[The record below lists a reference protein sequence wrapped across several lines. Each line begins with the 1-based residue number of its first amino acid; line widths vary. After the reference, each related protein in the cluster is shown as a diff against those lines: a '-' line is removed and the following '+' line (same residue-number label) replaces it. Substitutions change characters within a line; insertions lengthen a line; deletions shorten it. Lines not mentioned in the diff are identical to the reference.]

1 VIELEKP
8 QRIDKS
14 FAITSVVEHKAL
26 TQNDM
31 INNDEQWIEVS
42 GYASKMVYS
51 DGQELVIDADQEN
64 VNTWGMDLRRLKNGI
79 LPILFNHKQDS
90 PVGSV
95 LEATYD
101 AYGLL
106 IKAKI
111 FKYKDDALTNF
122 VYNSVKSGVIKAFS
136 VGMLVKGFDL
146 VEQDDEEY
154 LQIARSEVIEISL
167 VAVPSN
173 HEALFRMTNLK
184 SVDETNKNML
194 LLAKSDLKLENEEA
208 CNGFSCALKKYKL
221 EMEQKDV
228 TMDIEVK
235 EVEQEES
242 KEAVLGVTPE
252 AYAEL
257 DEIQNPPTEEP
268 VPPVEDSIA
277 TEGTTVTSGEADMVI
292 DTNDKPSDAPQE
304 DLEVT
309 PEPVDNIK
317 VGIDA
322 LGTIDVAQ
330 LSDEQL
336 ESLYEV
342 LSNIVDKI
350 ESRVVDAIVQEMTT
364 VVAPAA

>member
-1 VIELEKP
+1 MIELDKP

-31 INNDEQWIEVS
+31 VNNDEQWIEVS
-42 GYASKMVYS
+42 GYASKMVYADS
-51 DGQELVIDADQEN
+51 QELVIDADQEN

-79 LPILFNHKQDS
+79 LPILFNHQQDK

-101 AYGLL
+101 KDGLL

-184 SVDETNKNML
+184 SVDGTNKNML
-194 LLAKSDLKLENEEA
+194 LLAKSDLKVENEEA
-208 CNGFSCALKKYKL
+208 CSGFSCALKKHKL
-221 EMEQKDV
+221 EMEQKDITV
-228 TMDIEVK
+228 DVEVK
-235 EVEQEES
+235 EEES

-252 AYAEL
+252 AYDEL
-257 DEIQNPPTEEP
+257 EAIRNPPEPEP

-277 TEGTTVTSGEADMVI
+277 AEGTTVTSGEADMVV
-292 DTNDKPSDAPQE
+292 DANDKPSDAPQE
-304 DLEVT
+304 ELEAT

-322 LGTIDVAQ
+322 LATIDVAQ

-336 ESLYEV
+336 ESLYEA

-350 ESRVVDAIVQEMTT
+350 ESHVVDAIVQEMTT

>member
-1 VIELEKP
+1 MIELEQP
-8 QRIDKS
+8 QK
-14 FAITSVVEHKAL
+14 ITSSFSIKNIV
-26 TQNDM
+26 QNDM
-31 INNDEQWIEVS
+31 ANGQEQYLDIS
-42 GYASKMVYS
+42 GYASRAFDDKGFVVDS
-51 DGQELVIDADQEN
+51 DMEH
-64 VNTWGMDLRRLKNGI
+64 VNHWGFDLRRLSQGVMP
-79 LPILFNHKQDS
+79 LLYNHDQSKC
-90 PVGSV
+90 VGKITS
-95 LEATYD
+95 ATYD
-101 AYGLL
+101 KEGLL
-106 IKAKI
+106 ITARVYKLPGDPLTSYVYEGVKAGM
-111 FKYKDDALTNF
+111 F
-122 VYNSVKSGVIKAFS
+122 SAFS
-136 VGMLVKGFDL
+136 VGMVVKSFDII
-146 VEQDDEEY
+146 EQDGEEY
-154 LQIARSEVIEISL
+154 LQIAKSELLEVS
-167 VAVPSN
+167 VVSTPANYQST
-173 HEALFRMTNLK
+173 FRMTNLK
-184 SVDETNKNML
+184 SVDGTNKNML

-208 CNGFSCALKKYKL
+208 CDGFSCALKKHKL

-242 KEAVLGVTPE
+242 KEVVLGVTPE

-257 DEIQNPPTEEP
+257 DEIKNPPAEEP

-304 DLEVT
+304 DLEAT
-309 PEPVDNIK
+309 PEPIDIIK

-342 LSNIVDKI
+342 LSDIVDKI